1 MKKKKSQEVNVAS
14 MFNPNHED
22 YLHQILKRQKSGESD
37 NSGYLAFPTL
47 VQVMASASLSKP
59 ALPVP
64 IKQELSH
71 IRLPIGR
78 ANCSPKISILGA
90 VDTCA

>member
-1 MKKKKSQEVNVAS
+1 MRKKKAQEVDIAT

-22 YLHQILKRQKSGESD
+22 YLHQVLKRQKSGESD

-47 VQVMASASLSKP
+47 VQVMASSLNSKP

-64 IKQELSH
+64 IK
-71 IRLPIGR
+71 
-78 ANCSPKISILGA
+78 
-90 VDTCA
+90 